1 MKKVFLI
8 SLVFL
13 THLFP
18 AFSAGGLKSFLSYS
32 VFYSPE
38 KGPYLETN
46 LTVTG
51 GSMIFKGA
59 SKKVSASVN
68 VFITFSDANKKV
80 AAGNNYNL
88 ITPTVHDTAKRPS
101 LVDVQR
107 YFLKPGKYLMEITLM
122 DKNAGVPEKYS
133 FNEEIEIKYTPKEV
147 NMSDIEL
154 VESFKKTE
162 QPTVLSKSGYDLI
175 PYSINYYPEDITK
188 LIFYNEAYGTDTV
201 LGTDKRVALVYY
213 VESYETLEKID
224 GFFSVSKQKAQKVN
238 MLFSQVDIKNLI
250 SGNYNLVTEVR
261 DEKGLVLG
269 QKKLFFQR
277 RNAAAKIDLDN
288 LSAIDANQIFSSQ
301 YTNNDSLKY
310 FIECLWPISTSIER
324 DWQETQIKN
333 AETKLMQQYIYAF
346 WKNRNDKNPE
356 QEWIN
361 YYKQVLYVNQV
372 FSCGKMKGF
381 FTDRGRVYLQYGPPD
396 SQQMVTNES
405 DSYPYDIWQY
415 YRLKDPAT
423 GQFQTNKKFI
433 YWNKDLDGTCFKL
446 LHSDARGEVKEARW
460 QLKLKSR
467 TQTNPNLD
475 VETPGQNTYG
485 SGADDLFSNPR

>member
-1 MKKVFLI
+1 MKKVLLI

-18 AFSAGGLKSFLSYS
+18 AFSAGGLKSYLSYS

-46 LTVTG
+46 LTVAG
-51 GSMIFKGA
+51 SSMIFKGTA
-59 SKKVSASVN
+59 KKVSASVN

-80 AAGNNYNL
+80 EAGNNYNL

-107 YFLKPGKYLMEITLM
+107 FFLKPGKYTMEITLM
-122 DKNAGVPEKYS
+122 DKNSGIPEKYN
-133 FNEEIEIKYTPKEV
+133 FTEEIEIKYIQKEV

-154 VESFKKTE
+154 VESFEKTVK
-162 QPTVLSKSGYDLI
+162 PNILSKSGYDLI

-201 LGTDKRVALVYY
+201 LGPDKRVAMVYY
-213 VESYETLEKID
+213 LESSETLEKID
-224 GFFSVSKQKAQKVN
+224 GFFSVSKQKSQKVN
-238 MLFSQVDIKNLI
+238 MLFSQIDIKDLI
-250 SGNYNLVTEVR
+250 TGNYNLVTEVR

-277 RNAAAKIDLDN
+277 RNSSAKIDLDN
-288 LSAIDANQIFSSQ
+288 LAAIDANQIFSSQ
-301 YTNNDSLKY
+301 YTNNDTLKS

-333 AETKLMQQYIYAF
+333 ADAKLMQQYIYAF
-346 WKNRNDKNPE
+346 WKNRNDKSPE
-356 QEWIN
+356 EEWIK
-361 YYKQVLYVNQV
+361 YYKQVLYVNKV
-372 FSCGKMKGF
+372 FSCGKMPGY

-423 GQFQTNKKFI
+423 GQFQTNRKFI
-433 YWNKDLDGTCFKL
+433 YWNRDLDGTCFKL
-446 LHSDARGEVKEARW
+446 LHSDARGEVKETRW
-460 QLKLKSR
+460 QLKLKQR

-485 SGADDLFSNPR
+485 SGVDDLFTNPR